1 MKSGRDDA
9 RRLRWE
15 ARTRV
20 PFLVLAF
27 VYLVAWTVVA
37 VDGRQLSTLS
47 IVFAFVLLA
56 IWLTFI
62 VDYLVRLRLAANRGK
77 FVLGSLPD
85 LIAALLPA
93 LRPVV
98 QLRYLSSIPFFRAR
112 TGTAQRLRIAI
123 FAVAFTVIFL
133 YTIAL
138 AVFVAERFARGA
150 VITTF
155 GDSLW
160 WACVTMFTV
169 GYGDYYP
176 VTPIGRIWAVV
187 LMVGGVAII
196 GVASAIVVSYLNER
210 IRQPL
215 AETAD
220 LEPAS
225 FEQTAIEPSVFDPAD
240 DDGAAPE
247 GTTPPKGV

>member
-1 MKSGRDDA
+1 M
-9 RRLRWE
+9 
-15 ARTRV
+15 
-20 PFLVLAF
+20 PFLILAF
-27 VYLVAWTVVA
+27 VYLIAWTIVA

-62 VDYLVRLRLAANRGK
+62 VDYLVRLRLAANRGR

-215 AETAD
+215 ADAAD

-225 FEQTAIEPSVFDPAD
+225 FEQTTIEPSVFGPTD

-247 GTTPPKGV
+247 ETTPPKGV

>member
-1 MKSGRDDA
+1 M
-9 RRLRWE
+9 
-15 ARTRV
+15 
-20 PFLVLAF
+20 PFLILAF
-27 VYLVAWTVVA
+27 AYLIAWTIVA
-37 VDGRQLSTLS
+37 VDGRHLS
-47 IVFAFVLLA
+47 ILSIICGILLLG

-62 VDYLVRLRLAANRGK
+62 VDYIVRLRLAAHRGS

-112 TGTAQRLRIAI
+112 TGAAQRLRIAI

-133 YTIAL
+133 YSIAL

-155 GDSLW
+155 GDAIW

-176 VTPIGRIWAVV
+176 VTPIGRLWAVV
-187 LMVGGVAII
+187 LMLGGVAII

-215 AETAD
+215 AKPED
-220 LEPAS
+220 LEPTS
-225 FEQTAIEPSVFDPAD
+225 LERTAIDPSVLTD
-240 DDGAAPE
+240 DATHDEGAAPE
-247 GTTPPKGV
+247 GTTPPVKRMPD